1 MYLSTWV
8 RAIFVCGVCMCLCGY
23 VHMYICVEA
32 SGHCWMSSSIAQYL
46 IFFKQGLSLSLEV
59 IDLVSPLVSE
69 LWGYACLLFLSIT
82 AITEARLQ
90 RALS

>member
-1 MYLSTWV
+1 
-8 RAIFVCGVCMCLCGY
+8 
-23 VHMYICVEA
+23 
-32 SGHCWMSSSIAQYL
+32 MSSSIAQYL